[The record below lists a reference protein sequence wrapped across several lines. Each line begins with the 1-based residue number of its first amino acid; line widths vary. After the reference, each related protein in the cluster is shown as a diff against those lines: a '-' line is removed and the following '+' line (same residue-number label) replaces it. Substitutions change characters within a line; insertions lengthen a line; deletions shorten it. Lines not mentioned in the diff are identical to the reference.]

1 MPTPW
6 KPEPSNWI
14 ANPYTRHQRIAN
26 PLERGTKDE
35 MVKYVGITKRGPA
48 ERFAEHLASKTNRS
62 TLKYDVVETG
72 LTKMQARVREQYW
85 INYFGMEKNGGQ
97 LYNQINSIAPKYW
110 NNFSIKIEVTNL
122 P

>member
-1 MPTPW
+1 METLTFV
-6 KPEPSNWI
+6 PETKGRSHGSNSEHKGLQI
-14 ANPYTRHQRIAN
+14 PI
-26 PLERGTKDE
+26 LGD
-35 MVKYVGITKRGPA
+35 PA

-62 TLKYDVVETG
+62 TLRYKVVETG
-72 LTKMQARVREQYW
+72 LNKTQARIREQYW

-110 NNFSIKIEVTNL
+110 NNFSIKVEVTNL